1 MNLKQLTYFIALAK
15 NQNFTTAANELF
27 ICQSALSKTIKAME
41 EDLNVQLVDRTA
53 KHFCLTPEG
62 RMLYQEGQDALESI
76 NNQMEHLRDCINAEN
91 GEISVGI
98 PPVISTI
105 YFASIIQGFRKAY
118 PGIRLNIAE
127 EGANTVKEKVQSGEI
142 DIGVVILPFASDDFH
157 ILPVFKSD
165 NVLTVST
172 EHPLACRDKAAFRE
186 LRNEEFISLDKTF
199 MLHSRTRELCHMSGF
214 EPNIVMESS
223 QWDFVA
229 EMVSLN
235 QGVAI
240 LPRPILSRFNSDKI
254 KILTLTEPEFP
265 WDIALIIRKDKYV
278 SNPIKNFQTY
288 VKEHGNIK

>member
-1 MNLKQLTYFIALAK
+1 
-15 NQNFTTAANELF
+15 
-27 ICQSALSKTIKAME
+27 
-41 EDLNVQLVDRTA
+41 
-53 KHFCLTPEG
+53 
-62 RMLYQEGQDALESI
+62 
-76 NNQMEHLRDCINAEN
+76 
-91 GEISVGI
+91 
-98 PPVISTI
+98 
-105 YFASIIQGFRKAY
+105 
-118 PGIRLNIAE
+118 
-127 EGANTVKEKVQSGEI
+127 
-142 DIGVVILPFASDDFH
+142 
-157 ILPVFKSD
+157 
-165 NVLTVST
+165 
-172 EHPLACRDKAAFRE
+172 
-186 LRNEEFISLDKTF
+186 

-278 SNPIKNFQTY
+278 SNPIRHFQTY